1 VVVTVVETNNND
13 NKGYKDM
20 IRLADV
26 KDFKNIKKMFVNFAN
41 SAPVD
46 YLHNPKY
53 DEDYI
58 DQIFYGILKQGVL
71 LYAEQDGKPAGFFMA
86 VKVPDMWLPNLKPV
100 LREAAWWVEPEY
112 RDGTIGGKL
121 FMKYEQIAK
130 VMKDAH
136 QITGHTMTLM
146 EQSPDIKLD
155 KYGYKPI
162 ETIYYAE

>member
-1 VVVTVVETNNND
+1 
-13 NKGYKDM
+13 M
-20 IRLADV
+20 IKQADI
-26 KDFKNIKKMFVNFAN
+26 KDFKNIKKMFINFAN

-53 DEDYI
+53 DDDYI
-58 DQIFYGILKQGVL
+58 DQIFYGIVKKGVL
-71 LYAEQDGKPAGFFMA
+71 LYAEQDNKPAGFFIA
-86 VKVPDMWLPNLKPV
+86 VPTPDLWLPHVPPV
-100 LREAAWWVEPEY
+100 LREAAWWVEPEF

-121 FMKYEQIAK
+121 FMKYQQIAK
-130 VMKDAH
+130 DWKDKGL
-136 QITGHTMTLM
+136 ITGHTMTLM

>member
-1 VVVTVVETNNND
+1 
-13 NKGYKDM
+13 M
-20 IRLADV
+20 IKQADV

-53 DEDYI
+53 DDDYI
-58 DQIFYGILKQGVL
+58 DQIFYGIVKQGVL
-71 LYAEQDGKPAGFFMA
+71 LYAEVDNKPAGFFMA
-86 VKVPDMWLPNLKPV
+86 VKTPDMWLPQIPPV

-112 RDGTIGGKL
+112 RDGSIGGKL
-121 FMKYEQIAK
+121 FMKYQQIAK
-130 VMKDAH
+130 DMKAKR
-136 QITGHTMTLM
+136 QIQGFTMTLM

-155 KYGYKPI
+155 RYGYRPI